1 MLMFRLLNRVNLC
14 LYLQAIDG
22 VNKGQIKTEDKLY
35 ELKALQESNKS
46 IEVSRCMADD
56 SVFVYRIIDRLT
68 TICKDL

>member
-1 MLMFRLLNRVNLC
+1 MLSFNAGRRLDDAELLNRVNLC

-35 ELKALQESNKS
+35 ELKALQESNKN

-56 SVFVYRIIDRLT
+56 SV
-68 TICKDL
+68 K

>member
-1 MLMFRLLNRVNLC
+1 MLMFRLLNQVNLC

-35 ELKALQESNKS
+35 ELKALQESNKN

-56 SVFVYRIIDRLT
+56 SVKCLST
-68 TICKDL
+68 E